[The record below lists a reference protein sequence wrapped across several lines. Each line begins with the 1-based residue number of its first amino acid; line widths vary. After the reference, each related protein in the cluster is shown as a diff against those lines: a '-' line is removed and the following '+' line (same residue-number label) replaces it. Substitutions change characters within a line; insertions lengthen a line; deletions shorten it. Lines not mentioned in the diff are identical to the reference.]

1 MADSAQG
8 CAVLPTPSPR
18 SLQSLP
24 QHTPSEP
31 RKRGRQATACF
42 QCHVRKQKCS
52 EERPCLHCL
61 RRGVPDLCVRREGV
75 QVHDFKPKRRRKT
88 KESPVTT
95 SKLPPLLQASSND
108 ASVPVQTRQQPE
120 ESPYSVESD
129 VEESVTSPRV
139 GQLWETRGAPSF
151 FGNSYFG
158 PQVAA
163 TMIDAPAP
171 DIPTGANPSRRSSIA
186 RPFRDESGPFSQLWD
201 LLGLLPRRKSTI
213 DRLVDLFLTDINWK
227 IDAVHPQTFRQSYV
241 KFWKRKSGFDDV
253 TTVDLRWL
261 ALLFIILAIAVMLDC
276 PQRCSPE
283 LQREC
288 EESSLR
294 FYWAARRAVVIA
306 PSFYGES
313 TDLVRAGVLI
323 TRYLIHSRRLSESWL
338 TVGFASRIAMAQGI
352 HVDGVRWGLPRKS
365 TETRRRLWCH
375 LYSLDRMIALALG
388 RPYSISDAQ
397 CLTEEPENVWVDD
410 MTDQDALQAVSQSLD
425 DPTPAVL
432 SFYSYRL
439 SKIIGSIQEQCF
451 GNYSASYDKV
461 VALDC
466 ELVAWRDSLPPYF
479 WLQGPDLSLDA
490 THSFLQWHRLYLHTN
505 YHFAR
510 ITLHRPYLLR
520 SSITNRFERSRE
532 ACLSSACADLKT
544 RLEHRVVDSN
554 ENFVWSLGA
563 HQLFNSGIVLGIM
576 AVRDPYSSRTAAI
589 LEDLEAY
596 CEKQNSDIWVNEF
609 GLAETRVIELCIA
622 KVKQKRKDLAA
633 SQQQSSVP
641 ASTSL
646 ESGQVEGASSQ
657 QLPNGNVNGQS
668 AEYQP
673 ALLVAPDEQYGIPQA
688 DGDSVHF
695 DSVWPAVWQ
704 DQSFSFPGAADLE
717 TWQEMINTIGTHT

>member
-1 MADSAQG
+1 MADD
-8 CAVLPTPSPR
+8 TPVPPPPH
-18 SLQSLP
+18 SLQQP
-24 QHTPSEP
+24 VPPTPSEP
-31 RKRGRQATACF
+31 RKRGRLSTACS
-42 QCHVRKQKCS
+42 QCHIRKQKCS
-52 EERPCLHCL
+52 GERPCLHCL
-61 RRGVPDLCVRREGV
+61 RRGVADLCLRRTEGTPGSDP
-75 QVHDFKPKRRRKT
+75 HPKRRRKT
-88 KESPVTT
+88 LPNEAASTV
-95 SKLPPLLQASSND
+95 SKLAPLLQSRSEE
-108 ASVPVQTRQQPE
+108 VPARAQQQPE
-120 ESPYSVESD
+120 ESPYSIESD
-129 VEESVTSPRV
+129 IEEPLTSPRV
-139 GQLWETRGAPSF
+139 GQLWKTRGAPSF

-171 DIPTGANPSRRSSIA
+171 DIPTGANPSRRSTIA

-201 LLGLLPRRKSTI
+201 LLGLLPRRKSTV
-213 DRLVDLFLTDINWK
+213 DRLVDLFLTDVNWK
-227 IDAVHPQTFRQSYV
+227 IDAVHPQTFRKSYV

-261 ALLFIILAIAVMLDC
+261 ALLFIILAIGVMLDC

-352 HVDGVRWGLPRKS
+352 HVDGVRWGLPRKA

-397 CLTEEPENVWVDD
+397 CLTEEPDNIWVDD
-410 MTDQDALQAVSQSLD
+410 LSDDEALQAEPRPLD

-432 SFYSYRL
+432 SFFSYRL

-461 VALDC
+461 VALDS
-466 ELVAWRDSLPPYF
+466 ELIAWKYSLPSYF
-479 WLQGPDLSLDA
+479 QLHDPDLSLDA

-520 SSITNRFERSRE
+520 SSITNRFELSRE

-554 ENFVWSLGA
+554 ENFIWSLGA

-576 AVRDPYSSRTAAI
+576 AVRDPYSIRTAAI

-622 KVKQKRKDLAA
+622 KVKQKRQDMTQQQAAA
-633 SQQQSSVP
+633 STTQATTPMPEQ
-641 ASTSL
+641 A
-646 ESGQVEGASSQ
+646 EASSD
-657 QLPNGNVNGQS
+657 
-668 AEYQP
+668 P
-673 ALLVAPDEQYGIPQA
+673 ANSRLSGGFEALTAPVPGDQFGLSQG
-688 DGDSVHF
+688 DGDSMHF
-695 DSVWPAVWQ
+695 DSIWPAVWQ

-717 TWQEMINTIGTHT
+717 TWQEMINTIGTH